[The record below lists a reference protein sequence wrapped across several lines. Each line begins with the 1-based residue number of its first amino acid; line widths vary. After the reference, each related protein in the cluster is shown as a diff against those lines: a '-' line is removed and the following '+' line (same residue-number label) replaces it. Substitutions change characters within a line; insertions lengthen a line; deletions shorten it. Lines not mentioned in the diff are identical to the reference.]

1 MILRKQGKGNDP
13 LNLLNNLLCIFYPYY
28 FFFFLTK
35 AYSVFLGSVGDW
47 IHLQLSE
54 KASSRVK
61 TMVLFWG
68 TNFVVVEQLLRS
80 LEQTTKV
87 SLSGLGRC

>member
-1 MILRKQGKGNDP
+1 MMLRKQGKGNDSF
-13 LNLLNNLLCIFYPYY
+13 NLLNNLFCILSSCFI
-28 FFFFLTK
+28 FFKTK
-35 AYSVFLGSVGDW
+35 VYSVFFGSIGAL
-47 IHLQLSE
+47 IHLQFSE

-68 TNFVVVEQLLRS
+68 TNFVVVEQLPHS

-87 SLSGLGRC
+87 SLSALGSC